1 MNNYNLFSTY
11 EFIKNKYIDN
21 EFIKNEYSENEFIK
35 NKYIENEFIKN
46 DYINNNDYIDNNDY
60 YLIQFDGGSRG
71 NPGES
76 AGGAIIYH
84 INNFNNKN
92 IITKCGKYIEYATN
106 NQAEYIGLLCG
117 IYKAK
122 ELNIKNILI
131 EGDSLL
137 VINQILNK
145 WKIKNIILKNYYIEI
160 NELFKYFN
168 SIGIKHIKRILNTE
182 ADNIVNI
189 IINNKCNDI

>member
-1 MNNYNLFSTY
+1 MIYYYIYIYLLTFLMNNYNLFSTY
-11 EFIKNKYIDN
+11 EFIKN
-21 EFIKNEYSENEFIK
+21 E
-35 NKYIENEFIKN
+35 YIENEFIKN
-46 DYINNNDYIDNNDY
+46 EYIDNNDY

-84 INNFNNKN
+84 INKFNNKN

-168 SIGIKHIKRILNTE
+168 SIGIKHIKRILNIE

>member
-1 MNNYNLFSTY
+1 MIYYYINIYLLTFLMNNKINNNYEHYSTVYYTY
-11 EFIKNKYIDN
+11 EFIKNDN
-21 EFIKNEYSENEFIK
+21 
-35 NKYIENEFIKN
+35 IE
-46 DYINNNDYIDNNDY
+46 NNDY

-71 NPGES
+71 NPGKS

-84 INNFNNKN
+84 IDEFNKKTIINKS
-92 IITKCGKYIEYATN
+92 GKYIKYATN

-145 WKIKNIILKNYYIEI
+145 WKIKNIILKNYYIKI
-160 NELFKYFN
+160 IELFKYFN
-168 SIGIKHIKRILNTE
+168 SIGCKHVKRILNTD
-182 ADNIVNI
+182 ADAIVNC
-189 IINNKCNDI
+189 IINNEFDIID